1 MKVILNQTVSKLG
14 KEGQVVNVADGF
26 ARNFLFPKR
35 LARIADKGN
44 LARLEKEQEKL
55 AGELEKTRGKA
66 STVKEKLDGLTVRVI
81 GTTAK
86 GATKL
91 FGAITAADIAE
102 AIKASSGQDIDK
114 RAVALLHPIKRL
126 GAYHILVDLHRDVDA
141 HITLEVANQ
150 DGFLGIEEP
159 EAKPAAE
166 AAAEE
171 ATPSPEAEAAAPET
185 AEVSE

>member
-66 STVKEKLDGLTVRVI
+66 STVKDKLDGLTVRVT

-102 AIKASSGQDIDK
+102 AIKASSGEDIDK

-126 GAYHILVDLHRDVDA
+126 GVYHILVDLHRDVDA
-141 HITLEVANQ
+141 NITLEVANQ
-150 DGFLGIEEP
+150 DGYLGIEEP
-159 EAKPAAE
+159 EAKPTVSEATEEAPAEEIASPEPAE
-166 AAAEE
+166 ATE
-171 ATPSPEAEAAAPET
+171 
-185 AEVSE
+185 